1 MPYQEWIGAAIYPQ
15 KVAATLVGVVGAI
28 SVLLSAIGLY
38 SVLAFAV
45 SQRMH
50 EFGIRIALG
59 ARSRHVFS
67 SMLRQG
73 MALTL
78 AGLAVGTLSALLV
91 LRVSSAFLP
100 QLRTDDP
107 AILVGSIMLLS
118 LVGFL
123 ASYLPA
129 RRATKVDPVV
139 ALRQE

>member
-1 MPYQEWIGAAIYPQ
+1 M
-15 KVAATLVGVVGAI
+15 VGVVGAI
-28 SVLLSAIGLY
+28 SLVLASIGLS

-45 SQRMH
+45 SRRAH

-59 ARSRHVFS
+59 ARSWHVFS
-67 SMLRQG
+67 TVLRQG

-78 AGLAVGTLSALLV
+78 AGLGAGTLSALVILKA
-91 LRVSSAFLP
+91 SSAFLP
-100 QLRTDDP
+100 ALRTDDP
-107 AILVGSIMLLS
+107 AIFAGSILLLS

-123 ASYLPA
+123 ASYMPA